1 MSFKEGFN
9 NELKKLSTM
18 KFKDK
23 ADYIWEY
30 YKFWIIGFV
39 VLAVLTYNVVAAQI
53 ENSKETLINIT
64 MINSDLVSAGE
75 TTLLEDFA
83 DYMNVDLDDR
93 KAIID
98 VSMRMTP
105 EMDDEF
111 SLNCSAKI
119 FAQFAANT
127 IDVTIMDKD
136 MLSFY
141 DKIDAFSKLDELVS
155 PEFYEK
161 HKDSF
166 VTGVD
171 SEGNEYICAI
181 DISDS
186 EIFKRSNAYSGKA
199 YLSIISNS
207 LYADNSVAFL
217 EYLYSE
223 N

>member
-39 VLAVLTYNVVAAQI
+39 VLAVLAYNVVAAHI

-186 EIFKRSNAYSGKA
+186 EIFKRSKAYSGKA

>member
-39 VLAVLTYNVVAAQI
+39 VLAVLAYNVVAAHI

-127 IDVTIMDKD
+127 IDVTIMDKA

-207 LYADNSVAFL
+207 LYSDNSVAFL

>member
-39 VLAVLTYNVVAAQI
+39 VLAVLAYNVVAAHI

-127 IDVTIMDKD
+127 IDVTIMDKA

>member
-39 VLAVLTYNVVAAQI
+39 VLAVLAYNVVAAQI

-98 VSMRMTP
+98 VSMRMAP

-127 IDVTIMDKD
+127 IDVTIMDKA